1 MSKSLTPDQN
11 PKEDSLIVSKAE
23 DDGLTVSENEDG
35 TFIIEWDKEDPR
47 WSMFNDFT
55 EQDFID
61 MITSYCKTVLDEHG
75 VDYSDIIE
83 EDDL

>member
-11 PKEDSLIVSKAE
+11 PKEDLQLAPE
-23 DDGLTVSENEDG
+23 DDGLRVSENEDG
-35 TFIIEWDKEDPR
+35 SLQIEWDPNDER

-61 MITSYCKTVLDEHG
+61 MITSYCKTVLDDHG

-83 EDDL
+83 EDEL

>member
-11 PKEDSLIVSKAE
+11 PKEDSQIVSKVE
-23 DDGLTVSENEDG
+23 DDGLTVRENEDG
-35 TFIIEWDKEDPR
+35 TLLIEWDPNDER

-61 MITSYCKTVLDEHG
+61 MITSYCKTVLDNNG

-83 EDDL
+83 EDEL

>member
-11 PKEDSLIVSKAE
+11 PKEDLQLTPE
-23 DDGLTVSENEDG
+23 DDGLRVSENEDG
-35 TFIIEWDKEDPR
+35 TLQIEWDPNDAR

-61 MITSYCKTVLDEHG
+61 MVTSYCKTVLDEHG

-83 EDDL
+83 EDEL

>member
-11 PKEDSLIVSKAE
+11 PKEDSLLAPE
-23 DDGLTVSENEDG
+23 DDGLKVSENEDG
-35 TFIIEWDKEDPR
+35 TLQIEWDPNDER

-61 MITSYCKTVLDEHG
+61 MITSYCKTVLDDHG